1 MIKEWD
7 LLRAIACVSIV
18 LLHTTTWIIS
28 LQTPVENELYTFL
41 RLILCFAT
49 PTFIL
54 LSIIILANRYPDKLP
69 KKFWS
74 SRILYIYLPFVA
86 FSAIDALNRMNEIK
100 GFGEYFYNNVVL
112 GRFTGW
118 FILVIFQLYFLYWL
132 ITKFRWSR
140 WIIFPLGIVASY
152 IHFHELLFSRDFYET
167 YALELR
173 ITATIWLMYF
183 VFAYYV
189 GRHYTVIAPWL
200 LKGRYVLLLLVAASI
215 YYLYDRYEALN
226 IIVESRTIYLVP
238 TVITVTLTILA
249 WGQLVPKLKIVDLI
263 SRYAFAIYLGHWQV
277 MFYVAKPIVDTFEA
291 TYIRIPLIF
300 SVAIAGSIL
309 FAYALQHVPGGQ
321 FVVGKIK
328 HKKKPRSQ
336 QGEQQVAVAKS

>member
-7 LLRAIACVSIV
+7 LLRAIACLSIV

-69 KKFWS
+69 NKFWS

-86 FSAIDALNRMNEIK
+86 FSAIDALNRMNEFK

-118 FILVIFQLYFLYWL
+118 FILVIFQLYILYWVV
-132 ITKFRWSR
+132 TKFKWSR
-140 WIIFPLGIVASY
+140 WIIFPLGIAASY
-152 IHFHELLFSRDFYET
+152 IHFHELVFSREFYDT

-173 ITATIWLMYF
+173 ITGTIWLMYF

-189 GRHYTVIAPWL
+189 GRYYSNIAPWL
-200 LKGRYVLLLLVAASI
+200 LKGRYVLLLLLAASL
-215 YYLYDRYEALN
+215 YYLYDRFEALN

-238 TVITVTLTILA
+238 TVIVLTLTILA
-249 WGQLVPKLKIVDLI
+249 WGQLIPKFAFVDLI

-277 MFYVAKPIVDTFEA
+277 MFYVAGPIVETFES
-291 TYIRIPLIF
+291 TSVRIGLIF
-300 SVAIAGSIL
+300 TIAIAISIA
-309 FAYALQHVPGGQ
+309 FAYALQYIPGGQ

-328 HKKKPRSQ
+328 QKRKKKPSSDKD
-336 QGEQQVAVAKS
+336 VAIAK